1 MRPHPALSL
10 FLFTLAGCG
19 AVPDSR
25 PTQRAGQSTGASP
38 VTVARPEARQCFA
51 ELGETGSRFAP
62 LPDKYYGAGC
72 STVNSVRLEG
82 VGGDRH
88 QFTVTNLGATSSSII
103 TVVATPTAG
112 YGMAETNASVELRVT
127 STSLSE
133 DGGLLTILNAKG
145 LGWVVGVVAL
155 FLIIVLV
162 FAVMLLRRTEEPDAG
177 EDILFATSGALGNVE
192 QRREAALDTGP
203 TPDDLVSGG
212 VSDKEIAAAIA
223 ESSIG
228 PAPGALPPP
237 PGKAPPPVGAPPPPA
252 PAAR

>member
-88 QFTVTNLGATSSSII
+88 QFTVTNLGA
-103 TVVATPTAG
+103 VACPLANSFAAWARYGVDRAAQQILGSPLQRIETMGSYSCRNVAGTARRSAHSRG
-112 YGMAETNASVELRVT
+112 EAIDVAAFVLEDGRRVSVRSGWNASAREREFLRVIHRSACKRFGT
-127 STSLSE
+127 VLGPDYNRAHE
-133 DGGLLTILNAKG
+133 DHFHLEYG
-145 LGWVVGVVAL
+145 
-155 FLIIVLV
+155 
-162 FAVMLLRRTEEPDAG
+162 
-177 EDILFATSGALGNVE
+177 SGSFC
-192 QRREAALDTGP
+192 R
-203 TPDDLVSGG
+203 
-212 VSDKEIAAAIA
+212 
-223 ESSIG
+223 
-228 PAPGALPPP
+228 
-237 PGKAPPPVGAPPPPA
+237 
-252 PAAR
+252 